1 MLWLFCACCPC
12 WAHGKHSYT
21 IYTDK
26 IWEYTPKSV
35 TWVWKALNQLARSY
49 FLSSMTLHARVIF
62 WSTEFHKLQE
72 IHVRWVAQAKT
83 PHHQL
88 ESAHLHEWGKPVH
101 RFVFSGL
108 RGTSPRPILCS
119 PRIKNVSAAGCVRA
133 QTRREVRLGSWLL
146 PSVFS
151 KFKSLLTDSLVLCSW
166 AFCPQE
172 QQPPVIQAWA
182 SAGWEGGH
190 WFQWPYFPG
199 WPQAIGLGGLEKCSG
214 GVQSIALSK
223 AMVLRLWPASESPES
238 LLKQRLLNSTPRV
251 LT

>member
-88 ESAHLHEWGKPVH
+88 ESAHLHEWGKRSTDLFSLVSEGLPQGPSCVLPGLKMSVQQAVSGH
-101 RFVFSGL
+101 RPEGRLGWGLDFCQVSSVNLKVFSQTAWSYVPEPSAL
-108 RGTSPRPILCS
+108 RNSSPQWS
-119 PRIKNVSAAGCVRA
+119 
-133 QTRREVRLGSWLL
+133 RLGRRLAGREATG
-146 PSVFS
+146 FS
-151 KFKSLLTDSLVLCSW
+151 DPIS
-166 AFCPQE
+166 
-172 QQPPVIQAWA
+172 
-182 SAGWEGGH
+182 
-190 WFQWPYFPG
+190 
-199 WPQAIGLGGLEKCSG
+199 LGGLK
-214 GVQSIALSK
+214 QL
-223 AMVLRLWPASESPES
+223 VL
-238 LLKQRLLNSTPRV
+238 V
-251 LT
+251 V